1 MVYFHY
7 LTVRGKIS
15 MERKEPS
22 TFEVVHIGAELTLFK
37 GAICERAEILRAVLA
52 PINFK
57 VAPVFSNSPFT
68 WSNLA
73 PTTGSIQ
80 PQNWCQK
87 QPHFNGAEL
96 TLSECQ
102 TGLTRFGPIFG
113 AKSTLLI
120 LQCTVTRRL

>member
-1 MVYFHY
+1 
-7 LTVRGKIS
+7 

-22 TFEVVHIGAELTLFK
+22 TSEVAHIGAELALFK
-37 GAICERAEILRAVLA
+37 GAICERAEILGLFW
-52 PINFK
+52 PLLISK
-57 VAPVFSNSPFT
+57 WPLYFSNLPFT
-68 WSNLA
+68 WSTLA

-96 TLSECQ
+96 TLSEYQ

-120 LQCTVTRRL
+120 LQCTDHYIY